1 MTLLLLSSLASAT
14 DLEVNAEVGRLEFA
28 KGHWELFDYNQVQPT
43 FGVRAD
49 WHKTSRLG
57 FSASYAH
64 LVTGGHNSTWDYWDY
79 WEEEAGSSESTPG
92 ANEGFDASF
101 RGHLVGLGVRG
112 GMDLWGWFNPYA
124 TVEAR
129 GLHAVVRLD
138 DDPYDDDNPN
148 QITTRG
154 TTLGGVAALGL
165 DVRIPTKYGWAIS
178 HNLELGY
185 QAMLPLNIGELGS
198 LAVRGL
204 HVRAGAGVRF

>member
-1 MTLLLLSSLASAT
+1 MTLLLLSSLVSAA
-14 DLEVNAEVGRLEFA
+14 DLEVNAEVGRLAFP
-28 KGHWELFDYNQVQPT
+28 KGNWDLFSYNEVQPT
-43 FGVRAD
+43 YGVRAD

-64 LVTGGHNSTWDYWDY
+64 LVTGGHNATWDYWEY
-79 WEEEAGSSESTPG
+79 EATDTETSPG
-92 ANEGFDASF
+92 ATEGFDASF

-112 GMDLWGWFNPYA
+112 GVDLWGWFNPYA
-124 TVEAR
+124 TLEAR

-154 TTLGGVAALGL
+154 TTVGGVAAAGL
-165 DVRIPTKYGWAIS
+165 DVRIPTQYGWAIS
-178 HNLELGY
+178 HNLEIGY

-204 HVRAGAGVRF
+204 HIRAGAGVRF